1 MIIGSLLLG
10 THGFG
15 TTVDQHDIIRAKQ
28 GGNMKPSYIYKA
40 HVDRVVDGDT
50 SDVTVDLGSGS
61 PPIRGLDYEE

>member
-1 MIIGSLLLG
+1 
-10 THGFG
+10 
-15 TTVDQHDIIRAKQ
+15 
-28 GGNMKPSYIYKA
+28 MKPSYIYKA